1 MQGQALPGFRDFYPD
16 ELALKNHIF
25 ATWREVARRY
35 GFQEYDGPPLEPLE
49 LYTDKSGEEIV
60 QQLYAF
66 EDKGGRK
73 VALRPEMTPTLAR
86 MVGAH
91 AQALKKPIRWF
102 SIPQLFRY
110 ERQQRGRLRE
120 HFQLNMDILGEAS
133 PLADAELIAAA
144 IDIMRAF
151 GFGPADVQARVS
163 DRRVLRTLLL
173 GRGLTEAQLPT
184 AFEVIDKSERVPQE
198 ALAEILAKVG
208 IARREASIVFEV
220 ANLRS
225 IETVTA
231 ALAKVEGGEEAG
243 EPLRQAVGALEAMGL
258 GDFVAV
264 DLTIV
269 RGLAYYTGIVFELFD
284 TGKSLRAI
292 CGGGRYD
299 GLLKALGGVD
309 LPALGFGMG
318 DVEPEGGKI
327 DPAQRLQQAVIAA
340 APADRP
346 QRFPSVEQL
355 EHDPRVVGEPPDD
368 REIYR
373 DEVPEPHGFQGAHG
387 LAQRLTRLLSA
398 SDLGESSGHGL
409 DAPQIRYFEDDARFP
424 PRDSHLRQDLRE
436 GFLRHPLAFVD
447 HLEGCGQLSLSK
459 APAEQ
464 QCSEYPAVRD
474 PRLDVRRPEPER
486 PHDVDRGGDQ
496 LRVGERARLA
506 EDVHI
511 ELKVLPQPSA
521 LLSLVAKQLRDREPA
536 NRLFKRLGVR
546 SHHAGEGGRHL
557 GTQRDLTP
565 ALVLERVQLLHD
577 LRTAL
582 VHI

>member
-35 GFQEYDGPPLEPLE
+35 GFEEYDGPPLEPLE

-163 DRRVLRTLLL
+163 DRGVLRTLLL
-173 GRGLTEAQLPT
+173 GKGLTEAQLPK
-184 AFEVIDKSERVPQE
+184 AFEVIDKSERVPRE

-208 IARREASIVFEV
+208 IGQRETSIVFEV

-225 IETVTA
+225 IEAVNA
-231 ALAKVEGGEEAG
+231 ALAKVTGGVEAG
-243 EPLRQAVGALEAMGL
+243 EPLRQAVGALAAMGL
-258 GDFVAV
+258 GEFVAV

-318 DVEPEGGKI
+318 DVVLGELLKERG
-327 DPAQRLQQAVIAA
+327 
-340 APADRP
+340 PAD
-346 QRFPSVEQL
+346 Q
-355 EHDPRVVGEPPDD
+355 
-368 REIYR
+368 
-373 DEVPEPHGFQGAHG
+373 
-387 LAQRLTRLLSA
+387 A
-398 SDLGESSGHGL
+398 STKL
-409 DAPQIRYFEDDARFP
+409 DA
-424 PRDSHLRQDLRE
+424 
-436 GFLRHPLAFVD
+436 FLI
-447 HLEGCGQLSLSK
+447 
-459 APAEQ
+459 
-464 QCSEYPAVRD
+464 AVS
-474 PRLDVRRPEPER
+474 
-486 PHDVDRGGDQ
+486 G
-496 LRVGERARLA
+496 
-506 EDVHI
+506 EDVA
-511 ELKVLPQPSA
+511 P
-521 LLSLVAKQLRDREPA
+521 LLTLAHQLRDRGVAVEYGLRPA
-536 NRLFKRLGVR
+536 AIRKQLELAAARGAPRAVIIGPDER
-546 SHHAGEGGRHL
+546 AAGEVVV
-557 GTQRDLTP
+557 RDLK
-565 ALVLERVQLLHD
+565 AGKEQRVPIAKLLQGSFD
-577 LRTAL
+577 
-582 VHI
+582 